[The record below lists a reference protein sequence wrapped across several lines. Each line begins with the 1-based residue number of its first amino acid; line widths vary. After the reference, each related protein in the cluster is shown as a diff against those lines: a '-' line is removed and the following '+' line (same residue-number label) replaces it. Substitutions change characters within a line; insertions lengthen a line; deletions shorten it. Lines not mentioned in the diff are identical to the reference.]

1 MNILR
6 NKYKYEYIKKTCFFE
21 GVCVEFERKNDTQFV
36 LLSNYA
42 QVINIFYDWPV
53 KYNLWRFRYMNTKL
67 SDRVQGSFQ

>member
-21 GVCVEFERKNDTQFV
+21 GVCVEFERKNNTQFV

-42 QVINIFYDWPV
+42 QVINIFYD
-53 KYNLWRFRYMNTKL
+53 
-67 SDRVQGSFQ
+67 